1 MAEEITLEQ
10 EVDRIL
16 AMQVTAT
23 VPDELVWEPE
33 PFEDQRAYASVRPGD
48 QAEPEDP
55 EETEAGPEESDTN
68 AESSEI
74 NEDEED

>member
-16 AMQVTAT
+16 AMQATVT

-33 PFEDQRAYASVRPGD
+33 PFEDQRAFASVRP
-48 QAEPEDP
+48 AEPQDP
-55 EETEAGPEESDTN
+55 EEAEAFPEGSDTD
-68 AESSEI
+68 AGGP
-74 NEDEED
+74 EDEEG

>member
-23 VPDELVWEPE
+23 VPELVWEPE
-33 PFEDQRAYASVRPGD
+33 PFEDQRAFASV
-48 QAEPEDP
+48 EPEEAAELQGP
-55 EETEAGPEESDTN
+55 EETEAGPEGTDTD
-68 AESSEI
+68 AGGL
-74 NEDEED
+74 EDDEDYED

>member
-33 PFEDQRAYASVRPGD
+33 PFEDQRGYASVRPGD
-48 QAEPEDP
+48 PAEPEDP
-55 EETEAGPEESDTN
+55 EESEAGPEESDPN

-74 NEDEED
+74 DEDEED

>member
-48 QAEPEDP
+48 PAEPEDP
-55 EETEAGPEESDTN
+55 EETEAGPEESDPN

-74 NEDEED
+74 DEDEDD